1 VLVLHLQLLQ
11 VKFKRPDGMPDVAGG
26 IFTNG
31 ANEAFLMT
39 LFVEADIIELLEM
52 LLALLV
58 RHSIV

>member
-1 VLVLHLQLLQ
+1 
-11 VKFKRPDGMPDVAGG
+11 MPDVAGG

-31 ANEAFLMT
+31 ATEAFLMT

>member
-1 VLVLHLQLLQ
+1 
-11 VKFKRPDGMPDVAGG
+11 MPDVAGG